1 MHFCCF
7 VPIKFMITHNRIASF
22 CIILSIMTACKNKD
36 AEVKEYPKKIV
47 GRWILQKHMVVLNAF
62 TKDEKPDTSIIDETQ
77 YYDKPSFKP
86 AEIEYVA
93 EGGYLLVLKDY
104 NDEIKLRRP
113 GLWSFNYDTLVYM
126 RKDSTITDKNVAE
139 ITDSTMTLKG
149 RLDYDD
155 DGQVDDFYEGLYK
168 KLIR

>member
-7 VPIKFMITHNRIASF
+7 VSIKFMITHNRIVSL
-22 CIILSIMTACKNKD
+22 CIILSMLAACKGKD

-47 GRWILQKHMVVLNAF
+47 GRWILQKHMFVLNAF
-62 TKDEKPDTSIIDETQ
+62 TEGAKQDTIIIDETKL
-77 YYDKPSFKP
+77 YDKPSFKP
-86 AEIEYVA
+86 AEIEYGP
-93 EGGYLLVLKDY
+93 EGGYLLVLKNY

-113 GLWSFNYDTLVYM
+113 GLWKFSYDTLVYM
-126 RKDSTITDKNVAE
+126 SKDSTVTDKNVAE

-149 RLDYDD
+149 KLDYDD
-155 DGQVDDFYEGLYK
+155 DGQQNDYYEGLYR